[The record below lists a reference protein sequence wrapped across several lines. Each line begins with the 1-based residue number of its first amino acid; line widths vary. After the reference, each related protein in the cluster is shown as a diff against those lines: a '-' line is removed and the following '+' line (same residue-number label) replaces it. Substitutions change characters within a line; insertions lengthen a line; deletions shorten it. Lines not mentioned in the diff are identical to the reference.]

1 MVDINLPNLVTVG
14 LISVAAWALANY
26 VMTKTGMKPAWM
38 V

>member
-26 VMTKTGMKPAWM
+26 AMKKTGVMPPWAG
-38 V
+38 